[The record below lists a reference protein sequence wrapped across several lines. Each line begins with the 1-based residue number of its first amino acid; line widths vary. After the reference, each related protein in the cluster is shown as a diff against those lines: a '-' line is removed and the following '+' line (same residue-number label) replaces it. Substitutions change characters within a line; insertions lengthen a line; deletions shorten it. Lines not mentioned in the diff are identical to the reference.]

1 MVMTPDGK
9 KVYVTHSGASAE
21 PGTIN
26 YVAVIDVNTDQ
37 VLNPTNSFMLDAK
50 PSYMTVSP
58 DGAVVLVANTGTTT
72 ESGNTITL
80 IDVANDVSRSIP
92 TGTMPVGIAVVQ
104 EVDDADRFISA
115 SEGNRIFVANSG
127 DNTVSVIEA
136 VDFGSISTIEAPSK
150 LIEVGEN
157 PTALA
162 VSRDG
167 TILYV
172 ANSGVDGSPG
182 NSVSIVEAAT
192 GKILVN
198 NLPVTE
204 TKNASPIG
212 ILVEND
218 STAAASDRHKAFAI
232 NNFSISI
239 IEETTRNNFSVT
251 DTIYTAKTGP
261 TKLASIQ
268 SGSANGPVLF
278 AASAVAD
285 RVYIIDPIT
294 DSVLSYFEVGST
306 PVDLTTNQNNDKL
319 LVANSGLQR
328 TFGDSVTIVD
338 IAAAKINPNEG
349 TNTIL
354 LSCFNAATPSI
365 PVECRPTNVVTND
378 GFAYIANFGV
388 SSGNDGNLDIGSNTI
403 SVIDIERESLENPI
417 IIGDLAPLKMTINSG
432 SDRLYVIA
440 DGFNGEIFSINLIN
454 GETVDDPL
462 LPLIDSVDGGT
473 LVDLKYIS
481 PSPSQALLSTSFFVP
496 NPGVDESPPDG
507 FAFPPNG
514 ILFTSNGEINVEGNP
529 TSIQYSETKEK
540 VYVISSGTL
549 ANPDNLLTIFQLD
562 ATVVTSSQ
570 AVEVGQRPI
579 DIAVFEDADMDKVF
593 VANFVSNTISVL
605 EISNDNLGIT
615 ILSDSLVRLN
625 GFSAF
630 DAPIDIEVVEV
641 ADGQFKAYVANSG
654 NNTISV
660 IDVETDAVIGII
672 DLE

>member
-1 MVMTPDGK
+1 
-9 KVYVTHSGASAE
+9 
-21 PGTIN
+21 
-26 YVAVIDVNTDQ
+26 VIDVESD
-37 VLNPTNSFMLDAK
+37 LLEPGSFELFDK

-72 ESGNTITL
+72 EPGNTITL
-80 IDVANDVSRSIP
+80 IDVANDESRSIP

-218 STAAASDRHKAFAI
+218 STAAATDRHKAFAI
-232 NNFSISI
+232 NNFSVSI

-268 SGSANGPVLF
+268 SGSANGPTLF
-278 AASAVAD
+278 AASAFAD
-285 RVYIIDPIT
+285 RVYIIDPQT
-294 DSVLSYFEVGST
+294 DSVGSSVEVGST
-306 PVDLTTNQNNDKL
+306 PVDLTINDNNDKL

-338 IAAAKINPNEG
+338 I
-349 TNTIL
+349 
-354 LSCFNAATPSI
+354 
-365 PVECRPTNVVTND
+365 
-378 GFAYIANFGV
+378 
-388 SSGNDGNLDIGSNTI
+388 
-403 SVIDIERESLENPI
+403 
-417 IIGDLAPLKMTINSG
+417 PLRK
-432 SDRLYVIA
+432 
-440 DGFNGEIFSINLIN
+440 
-454 GETVDDPL
+454 
-462 LPLIDSVDGGT
+462 
-473 LVDLKYIS
+473 
-481 PSPSQALLSTSFFVP
+481 
-496 NPGVDESPPDG
+496 
-507 FAFPPNG
+507 
-514 ILFTSNGEINVEGNP
+514 
-529 TSIQYSETKEK
+529 
-540 VYVISSGTL
+540 
-549 ANPDNLLTIFQLD
+549 
-562 ATVVTSSQ
+562 
-570 AVEVGQRPI
+570 
-579 DIAVFEDADMDKVF
+579 
-593 VANFVSNTISVL
+593 
-605 EISNDNLGIT
+605 
-615 ILSDSLVRLN
+615 
-625 GFSAF
+625 
-630 DAPIDIEVVEV
+630 
-641 ADGQFKAYVANSG
+641 
-654 NNTISV
+654 
-660 IDVETDAVIGII
+660 
-672 DLE
+672 